1 MFNAT
6 IQSEV
11 LQELLNGETVVVEY
25 MAPGCSG
32 LDDTSAFVGGWVRVP
47 ADGTCWMI
55 LNGEMYLVQ
64 ITSEASDSDECPCC
78 AWHVVS
84 FKVVG

>member
-6 IQSEV
+6 IQSEA
-11 LQELLNGETVVVEY
+11 LQDLLNGETVVVSY

-32 LDDTSAFVGGWVRVP
+32 QDDTTVFVDVRVQAP
-47 ADGTCWMI
+47 ADGTHWMV
-55 LNGEMYLVQ
+55 LNGEKYLVR
-64 ITSEASDSDECPCC
+64 IASEASDSNECPCC